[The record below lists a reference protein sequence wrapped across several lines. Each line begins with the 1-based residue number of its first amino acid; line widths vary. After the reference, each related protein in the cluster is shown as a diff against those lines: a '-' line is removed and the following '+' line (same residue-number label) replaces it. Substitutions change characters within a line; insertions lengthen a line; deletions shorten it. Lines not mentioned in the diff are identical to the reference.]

1 MNIIGASNMKR
12 VRVHNKEELI
22 YAINFYH
29 TLKPNSQIK
38 LAVFDFDE
46 EIYKHGVSVGYEENG
61 DNIYLFWSTPNDLDN
76 ISMLGRQR
84 TE

>member
-1 MNIIGASNMKR
+1 MKR
-12 VRVHNKEELI
+12 VRVHNKEEILYTI
-22 YAINFYH
+22 KFYH

-38 LAVFDFDE
+38 LAIYDFDE
-46 EIYKHGVSVGYEENG
+46 EIYKRGISVGYEENTY
-61 DNIYLFWSTPNDLDN
+61 NISLFWSKPDDLES